1 MKLLIPYF
9 IKIDCVHTPL
19 LSISAP
25 SCICRH
31 MNIMH
36 ACYGSFTFS
45 SHVLEIKMDCPP
57 KGMVGFTG
65 YCIIE
70 RCVSSYHVKVYPVH
84 SFFCRMQ
91 KVIRAYE
98 SICLWGVDRR
108 LCLVKGVWGF
118 WGPQTALFFK
128 AFDYGF
134 ICMINVQYSTSM
146 ISPFLVSCI
155 LAFGFAFLLGD
166 TVWCLCT
173 PDRDLTGA
181 WKRTWR
187 TGGLLLVFLS
197 WSTRKSTQCGMTHK
211 SCLPEALLMATSG
224 FPPVVLSVSITFPSC
239 L

>member
-1 MKLLIPYF
+1 
-9 IKIDCVHTPL
+9 
-19 LSISAP
+19 
-25 SCICRH
+25 
-31 MNIMH
+31 MH

-91 KVIRAYE
+91 KVIRACE

-155 LAFGFAFLLGD
+155 MAFGFAFLLGD

-173 PDRDLTGA
+173 PDRDLNRSLKANLANRWVYWYSLAGA
-181 WKRTWR
+181 
-187 TGGLLLVFLS
+187 
-197 WSTRKSTQCGMTHK
+197 
-211 SCLPEALLMATSG
+211 PES
-224 FPPVVLSVSITFPSC
+224 PLSVGWLIKAASLKLSSWQPVAFPQWSSAC